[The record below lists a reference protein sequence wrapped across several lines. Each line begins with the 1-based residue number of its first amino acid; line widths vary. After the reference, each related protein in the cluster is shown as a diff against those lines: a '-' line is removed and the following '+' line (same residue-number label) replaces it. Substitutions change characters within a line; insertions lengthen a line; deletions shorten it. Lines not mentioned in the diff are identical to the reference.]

1 MLIPF
6 NVTNYFLFVF
16 QVSYGEFEDH
26 LTIDYEDCYDHFLDI
41 SGLYSTD
48 NAANHFVSNTNESPS
63 GDGIFF
69 KDEPNFRSTK
79 YKEEEMLNPG
89 SHQQLQRIF
98 EELNDSDQEDQSQ
111 LELTMSNTVS
121 LTEFG
126 IAIMEPA
133 ASYISMSA
141 VSFSDDQLE
150 DLSRIAS
157 SVQFGDTIESYPA
170 TVDEILHAVEAN
182 NKALED
188 LNSSNPIERKRKS
201 SKKLDRKQTESAG
214 GNKRKRKMSEY
225 SVTSVGSGS
234 YGALG
239 SPQRNKGFKK
249 RLYQQDPSE
258 DPALEKSRKNALI
271 AKRNREKKKK
281 LVNAMESRCNAL
293 STRNELLN
301 ADKNNLSRRIQS
313 LEEEVFYLKSVLANQ
328 NALSA
333 ILSTLTNSGL
343 KISSSFKANG
353 TPIASSSSNEPFK
366 P

>member
-1 MLIPF
+1 MFSL
-6 NVTNYFLFVF
+6 
-16 QVSYGEFEDH
+16 SFE
-26 LTIDYEDCYDHFLDI
+26 T
-41 SGLYSTD
+41 
-48 NAANHFVSNTNESPS
+48 
-63 GDGIFF
+63 
-69 KDEPNFRSTK
+69 
-79 YKEEEMLNPG
+79 LNL
-89 SHQQLQRIF
+89 H
-98 EELNDSDQEDQSQ
+98 QEDQSQ
-111 LELTMSNTVS
+111 LELAMSNTVS

-234 YGALG
+234 YGALD

-271 AKRNREKKKK
+271 AKRTREKKKK